1 MVYSAQGADSEDAVC
16 MPSASSYEVRGE
28 PVTPPVLEFRDV
40 SKSFRQNSAH
50 VDALVHVSLAIR
62 PAEFVVLTGPSGSGK
77 STLLHLA
84 AGLETP
90 TSGTIE
96 VAGVDLRVLEDNEL
110 SRLRC
115 SKVGLIFQAFHL
127 IDYLTAEENVA
138 LPLRFAGLP
147 AAEAAAQAC
156 EMLALVGL
164 GPRARHRPG
173 ELSGGEM
180 QRVAIARALVVR
192 PELLLADEPTGNLD
206 SRTGAGI
213 LELLRGLNEQQ
224 RVAILLATHDERAAA
239 SAPRILEL
247 RDGAVVAASPA
258 SPVGIP
264 AT

>member
-1 MVYSAQGADSEDAVC
+1 V
-16 MPSASSYEVRGE
+16 PLTR
-28 PVTPPVLEFRDV
+28 PVLEFHDV
-40 SKSFRQNSAH
+40 SKSFRQNSAR
-50 VDALVHVSLAIR
+50 VDALVRVSLAIW
-62 PAEFVVLTGPSGSGK
+62 PGEFVVLTGPSGSGK

-84 AGLETP
+84 SALETP
-90 TSGTIE
+90 TSGTVE
-96 VAGVDLRVLEDNEL
+96 LAGVDLRALEDDEL

-147 AAEAAAQAC
+147 AAKATAQARD
-156 EMLALVGL
+156 MLGRVGL

-206 SRTGAGI
+206 SRAAADI
-213 LELLRGLNEQQ
+213 LELLRQLNEQE
-224 RVAILLATHDERAAA
+224 RVAVLLATHDERAAA

-247 RDGAVVAASPA
+247 RDGAVVAASAA
-258 SPVGIP
+258 SRAGTP

>member
-1 MVYSAQGADSEDAVC
+1 
-16 MPSASSYEVRGE
+16 MPSAVPHEAHRERATGL
-28 PVTPPVLEFRDV
+28 VLEFSDV
-40 SKSFRQNSAH
+40 SKSFRQNSAR
-50 VDALVHVSLAIR
+50 VDALVHVSLEIW
-62 PAEFVVLTGPSGSGK
+62 PGEFVVLTGPSGSGK
-77 STLLHLA
+77 STLIHLA

-90 TSGTIE
+90 TSGTIDL
-96 VAGVDLRVLEDNEL
+96 AGIDVRALDDDAL
-110 SRLRC
+110 SRLLC

-147 AAEAAAQAC
+147 AADAAAQAR
-156 EMLALVGL
+156 EMLARVGL
-164 GPRARHRPG
+164 GPRTRHRPG

-213 LELLRGLNEQQ
+213 LELLRQLNEQE
-224 RVAILLATHDERAAA
+224 RVAVLLATHDERAAA

-247 RDGAVVAASPA
+247 RDGAVVAASHR
-258 SPVGIP
+258 G
-264 AT
+264 

>member
-1 MVYSAQGADSEDAVC
+1 
-16 MPSASSYEVRGE
+16 
-28 PVTPPVLEFRDV
+28 VTQPVLEFRDV
-40 SKSFRQNSAH
+40 CKSFGQDSAR
-50 VDALVHVSLAIR
+50 VDALVHLSLTIS

-77 STLLHLA
+77 STVLHIA

-96 VAGVDLRVLEDNEL
+96 LAGVDLRVLDDDEL

-147 AAEAAAQAC
+147 AAEAAARAR
-156 EMLALVGL
+156 EMLARVGL
-164 GPRARHRPG
+164 GRRAEHRPG

-206 SRTGAGI
+206 SKTGAGI
-213 LELLRGLNEQQ
+213 LELLRRLNEQEG
-224 RVAILLATHDERAAA
+224 VAVLLATHDERAAA
-239 SAPRILEL
+239 SAPRNLEL
-247 RDGAVVAASPA
+247 RDGAVVAA
-258 SPVGIP
+258 
-264 AT
+264 